1 MIINTNML
9 SLNAHRNMGTNTS
22 KLGKASEKLS
32 SGLRINRA
40 ADDAAG
46 LAVSERLRSQIKG
59 LNQASKNV
67 QDGISYAQTAEGALD
82 EVSSMLTRSK
92 ELLIQ
97 AATGTYSEDD
107 RVNIEEELKALGL
120 EMTNVI
126 TSTKFNG
133 ISITLGATV
142 ATGQDG
148 SLAITLPA
156 VTVGLV
162 SGATDETSNIKD
174 TDGTAA
180 KEAVSAL
187 ETAIGAVSTQRAKIG
202 AIQNRLEHTLQNQK
216 VTSEN
221 LTTSES
227 RIRDTDM
234 ASEMMNFTKY
244 NVLNQAAQSMMAQA
258 NLIPNQALGLLG

>member
-59 LNQASKNV
+59 LDQASKNV

-82 EVSSMLTRSK
+82 EVSAMLTRSK
-92 ELLIQ
+92 ELLVQ
-97 AATGTYSEDD
+97 ASTGTYSSDD
-107 RVNIEEELKALGL
+107 VTNIKEELVALGA

-126 TSTKFNG
+126 TSTEFNG
-133 ISITLGATV
+133 ISITLGAKV

-148 SLAITLPA
+148 SLEIALPA
-156 VTVGLV
+156 VTLTAVDDLTGALADV
-162 SGATDETSNIKD
+162 SDAAGAKTAITKVEEGIKD
-174 TDGTAA
+174 
-180 KEAVSAL
+180 
-187 ETAIGAVSTQRAKIG
+187 ISTQRAKIG